1 MIVSQASIAPR
12 STVVKNRPGFVRIL
26 MSFRIDIDAR
36 DFVFLIFTAIDR
48 SKDSCK
54 LNAVLSKV
62 NDLSTAQGLYLFGP
76 PLLGTDT
83 IISVNCASTISP
95 TRNLAGEIEGKLPYS
110 TLLSSV
116 CTYSLPVT
124 LARYPH
130 GSTTS
135 PMGSAASNGASFRDV
150 K

>member
-26 MSFRIDIDAR
+26 MSFRR
-36 DFVFLIFTAIDR
+36 SGSIDR

>member
-1 MIVSQASIAPR
+1 MR
-12 STVVKNRPGFVRIL
+12 DRDR
-26 MSFRIDIDAR
+26 FRIVDIHSN
-36 DFVFLIFTAIDR
+36 R
-48 SKDSCK
+48 SIKDSCK

-95 TRNLAGEIEGKLPYS
+95 TRNLAGEIEGKLP
-110 TLLSSV
+110 
-116 CTYSLPVT
+116 
-124 LARYPH
+124 RYPH